1 MIQRKNYGIA
11 ASTCAHSIHNATF
24 AEHRAHMEKHMQ
36 VPVLGLA
43 LLKQVQLFGAAD
55 GLLHNRIQAPHYT
68 HILTIEWFSQFATR
82 KNLRRSSRRDKTTFV
97 PNKTKPTHAV
107 KWIWKLEMA
116 QEATKKVSLTRFNRR
131 SAFDWDE
138 MHMCWMHICMHM
150 EGDAPAGAFFWQTFA
165 FIFFV
170 SIE

>member
-24 AEHRAHMEKHMQ
+24 AEHRAHMEKHMH

-68 HILTIEWFSQFATR
+68 HILTMVYLSDFRNSRPERTEKIVETR
-82 KNLRRSSRRDKTTFV
+82 QDHFCTEQ
-97 PNKTKPTHAV
+97 NKTHTRCKVNLETGNGAGSDKEGFTH
-107 KWIWKLEMA
+107 
-116 QEATKKVSLTRFNRR
+116 SF
-131 SAFDWDE
+131 
-138 MHMCWMHICMHM
+138 
-150 EGDAPAGAFFWQTFA
+150 
-165 FIFFV
+165 
-170 SIE
+170 